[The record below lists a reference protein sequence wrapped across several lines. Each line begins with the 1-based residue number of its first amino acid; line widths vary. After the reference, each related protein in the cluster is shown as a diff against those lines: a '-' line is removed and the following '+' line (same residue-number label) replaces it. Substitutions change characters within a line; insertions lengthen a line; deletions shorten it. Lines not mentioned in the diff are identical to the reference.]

1 MGSFVVVGFGGTPTS
16 DVPLRWAMTE
26 ARLRGAELVIV
37 YAYDWA
43 DVGVGIATP
52 GGLADGARA
61 LAEAVVAAAVADAR
75 SVDPHL
81 RVRGEAV
88 LGRPVDVLAE
98 LSRGAALVV
107 VGSGAHPRWAGR
119 PTPLAHRLLRRAS
132 CPVLVTAAGSPD
144 EPEPSHGVG
153 RWLARTPAS

>member
-1 MGSFVVVGFGGTPTS
+1 MAPFVVVGFGGAPTS

-37 YAYDWA
+37 HAYDW
-43 DVGVGIATP
+43 DEVGIGVVTP
-52 GGLADGARA
+52 WGFADGARA

-75 SVDPHL
+75 SADPDL

-98 LSRGAALVV
+98 VSRGADLVV
-107 VGSGAHPRWAGR
+107 VGCGTHPRWAGR

-132 CPVLVTAAGSPD
+132 CPVLITMAPSEEPTASP
-144 EPEPSHGVG
+144 G
-153 RWLARTPAS
+153 RRLVRPARA